1 MCARHGAGQDKPG
14 YAMPYCGLVAVEK
27 VRPDDDLI
35 PPIERLLRDGP
46 RSATD
51 RSHLNF
57 ALGKCFD
64 DTGAFDRA
72 FRHDQTAN
80 GIRKA
85 ARPFDA
91 AAFAEDADRL
101 TNTFRHLDLIALL
114 PGLRAGLNE
123 QMTSTITAML
133 VTGEGSL
140 RFMIWLRG
148 PTGI

>member
-1 MCARHGAGQDKPG
+1 MGQARRGAGQ
-14 YAMPYCGLVAVEK
+14 AGLRDAVLRARAVEK

-64 DTGAFDRA
+64 DTGAFETA

-91 AAFAEDADRL
+91 AAFAEDADRM

-133 VTGEGSL
+133 VTDEG
-140 RFMIWLRG
+140 
-148 PTGI
+148 